1 MMSRQVVIGRYCTQK
16 KNLWRDEDGIIMEP
30 LWRLLVTTL
39 TVKNIPDD
47 LYAQLKQRAEM
58 NRRSINSEIIIC
70 IERTIRSSRIDPET
84 VLVRARKLREKSSEY
99 IVTEDEFNRAK
110 TTGRP

>member
-1 MMSRQVVIGRYCTQK
+1 M
-16 KNLWRDEDGIIMEP
+16 
-30 LWRLLVTTL
+30 TTL

-47 LYAQLKQRAEM
+47 LYAQLKQQAEI

-70 IERTIRSSRIDPET
+70 IEKAVRSSRIEPEAL
-84 VLVRARKLREKSSEY
+84 LVRARKLREKSSSY
-99 IVTEDEFNRAK
+99 TITDHEFTRAK